1 MSIHMI
7 GIDHTTADVDTRAIF
22 AFTKKRSEEIM
33 REWLELPG
41 IYGAI
46 VLSTCNR
53 MEVWLSVQ
61 EEWDGSLLSMVCEEK
76 KVKEEQYRDCFSLRS
91 DHEAIEHL
99 FWLTCGLKSQIL
111 AEDQILTQIKN
122 ALALSRE
129 NETTDSVLEVLFR
142 RAVTAAKRVKT
153 EVAFSRANETAVDQA
168 IYMLRHQG
176 FPFDQAVCMV
186 VGNGEMGKLAA
197 QSLQQTGADVTVTI
211 RQYRSGV
218 VEIPQG
224 CSRINYGERLDFL
237 PECDLV
243 VSATASPNYTFTEA
257 QVREAKSLHRKR
269 PLIFID
275 LAVPRDVEP
284 AVGEMDNIILYDIDD
299 FKAGKMTESVKRS
312 MEQSGVILQEE
323 IDEFYGWLDSRKVLP
338 LILDLKDHA
347 MDDFDFRVHKA
358 IGKLPLENKE
368 REQLQTTVDTAA
380 GKVVAKLLFCLR
392 ESLGKE
398 EFQRCLESLDEMYH
412 GEC

>member
-33 REWLELPG
+33 KEWLELPG

-46 VLSTCNR
+46 ILSTCNR

-61 EEWDGSLLSMVCEEK
+61 EEWEGSLLSMVCEEK
-76 KVKEEQYRDCFSLRS
+76 NVDEEQYRDSFACRR
-91 DHEAIEHL
+91 DHEAIKHL
-99 FWLTCGLKSQIL
+99 FWLTCGLRSQIL

-153 EVAFSRANETAVDQA
+153 EVTFSRANETAMDQA

-197 QSLQQTGADVTVTI
+197 QSLQQTGADVTVTV

-224 CSRINYGERLDFL
+224 CARINYGERLDLL

-243 VSATASPNYTFTEA
+243 VSATASPNYTFTKA
-257 QVREAKSLHRKR
+257 QVREAEMHHRKK
-269 PLIFID
+269 PLIFVD

-284 AVGEMDNIILYDIDD
+284 AVGKMDNIVLYDIDD
-299 FKAGKMTESVKRS
+299 FKAGKMTESVKHS
-312 MEQSGVILQEE
+312 MEQAGVILQEE
-323 IDEFYGWLDSRKVLP
+323 MDEFYGWLDSRKVLP

-398 EFQRCLESLDEMYH
+398 EFQRCLESLDGMYH
-412 GEC
+412 REN

>member
-1 MSIHMI
+1 MI

-22 AFTKKRSEEIM
+22 AFTKKRSEEVM

-41 IYGAI
+41 IYGVI
-46 VLSTCNR
+46 ILSTCNR
-53 MEVWLSVQ
+53 MEVWLSTQ
-61 EEWDGSLLSMVCEEK
+61 EEWEGSLLAMVCAEKQVSQEE
-76 KVKEEQYRDCFSLRS
+76 YRENFALRT
-91 DHEAIEHL
+91 DHEAVEHL
-99 FWLTCGLKSQIL
+99 FWLTCGLRSQIL

-122 ALALSRE
+122 VLALSRE

-142 RAVTAAKRVKT
+142 RAITAAKRVKT
-153 EVAFSRANETAVDQA
+153 EVAFSRANETAMDQA
-168 IYMLRHQG
+168 IYMLRHNG
-176 FPFDQAVCMV
+176 FPLERAVCMV

-197 QSLQQTGADVTVTI
+197 QALQKTGADVTVTV

-224 CSRINYGERLDFL
+224 CSRIHYGERLEL
-237 PECDLV
+237 LAECDLV

-257 QVREAKSLHRKR
+257 QVREVKAHHRKK

-275 LAVPRDVEP
+275 LAVPRDIDP
-284 AVGEMDNIILYDIDD
+284 AIGKMENISLYDIDD
-299 FKAGKMTESVKRS
+299 FKAGKMTESVRHS
-312 MEQSGVILQEE
+312 MEQAGAILQEE
-323 IDEFYGWLDSRKVLP
+323 MDEFYGWLDSRKVLP
-338 LILDLKDHA
+338 MILDLKDHA

-358 IGKLPLENKE
+358 IGKLPLEDGQ
-368 REQLQTTVDTAA
+368 REQLQTTMDTAA

-392 ESLGKE
+392 ESLGKK

-412 GEC
+412 GE